1 MQVTWAQAT
10 RLAKRGGASRA
21 CLLGA
26 RGLPSNGMRLIRTY
40 GRRGGDDSGTTDP
53 ARGPSRRAVSLGLC
67 LVSSC
72 SMSILGCGS
81 SGQNAADA
89 SVQPESSGPM
99 ASFDILDGAVDAC
112 TGPQPAGSP
121 SGACGQRGV
130 HCIAS
135 SGQCCDCMWADT
147 TTCGVPLA
155 WACGDNLQGGCPAMP
170 PVEGSQCDAG
180 HLANNGCTYCVAPG
194 GSYVCPNAS
203 WVRVVDT
210 LYCESP
216 LPGAEA
222 GRD

>member
-1 MQVTWAQAT
+1 MQVTWAQA
-10 RLAKRGGASRA
+10 
-21 CLLGA
+21 
-26 RGLPSNGMRLIRTY
+26 MRLIRTY
-40 GRRGGDDSGTTDP
+40 RRRGGDDSGTTDP
-53 ARGPSRRAVSLGLC
+53 ARGKPGPSRRAASLIGVWLRSLPSVRSLGLC

-72 SMSILGCGS
+72 SMSIFGCGS
-81 SGQNAADA
+81 GGQNAGDA
-89 SVQPESSGPM
+89 SVQPEGSGPM
-99 ASFDILDGAVDAC
+99 ASFDTLDGAVDAC
-112 TGPQPAGSP
+112 TGPQPAGYP

-155 WACGDNLQGGCPAMP
+155 WSCGDNLQRGCPAMP